1 MASFRSNFTTMLDV
15 VLVQNQQTSGKIY
28 VLDVVHIPF
37 LIFNNKMIFFQC
49 GQFNLNVHQCSNP

>member
-37 LIFNNKMIFFQC
+37 LIFNNKMIFF
-49 GQFNLNVHQCSNP
+49 FSVVNLI

>member
-37 LIFNNKMIFFQC
+37 SIFNNKMIFFS
-49 GQFNLNVHQCSNP
+49 VWSI